1 MTETTETQGVDFFQ
15 ARESILTEI
24 KKITKDLE
32 TTTQF
37 PNITLEKNEI
47 KIDFTAPNLTK
58 EIIFDSIVIIKSYI
72 ENVRIQTFENGYCAL
87 QALNDN
93 FFDTK
98 GILDNIRFRFYSMR
112 NHYKIEIT
120 KKANLSPSEI
130 LAIVEIYQLFANQGK
145 KKLDPKELLK
155 RLGITV
161 FDPLEEELKG
171 NHYTFDQIAGYE
183 KVKEEI
189 YDLVIF
195 PLQNPNVFEEVSKL
209 TRKFPTKNRPRAILF
224 EGDPGVGK
232 TTMAK
237 IVAFQ
242 CKIPLVYVPIE
253 SILSKYYGESSQN
266 LAYVF
271 DAASLFPS
279 SIIFLDEI
287 DSLAGSRDD
296 GMFEA
301 TRNLLSVLLRK
312 LDGFEG
318 KPNSITLG
326 ATNRKQ
332 DLDRALLSRFDKSIH
347 FPLPNL
353 EERAAIIGNYA
364 IHLNEAERLEISS
377 YMEGFSGRNI
387 KDFCD
392 HVERKWAS
400 KLIQEGLSASL
411 PPFERYK
418 EMCLDLKKP

>member
-1 MTETTETQGVDFFQ
+1 MAESLEAQAVDFFQ
-15 ARESILTEI
+15 ARESILSEI
-24 KKITKDLE
+24 KKISKEIELNN
-32 TTTQF
+32 F

-47 KIDFTAPNLTK
+47 KIDFSVPSLTK
-58 EIIFDSIVIIKSYI
+58 EVIFDSIVLIKSYI
-72 ENVRIQTFENGYCAL
+72 ENVRIQTFEPTYCAL
-87 QALNDN
+87 QALNEN

-98 GILDNIRFRFYSMR
+98 GVLDNIRFRFYATR
-112 NHYKIEIT
+112 NSNKVEIS
-120 KKANLSPSEI
+120 KKGNLTPSEI
-130 LAIVEIYQLFANQGK
+130 LAIVGVYQLFINQGK
-145 KKLDPKELLK
+145 RKLDPKELLK
-155 RLGITV
+155 RLGIMV

-171 NHYTFDQIAGYE
+171 NQYSFEQIAGYQ

-195 PLQNPNVFEEVSKL
+195 PIQNPNMFEEVSKL
-209 TRKFPTKNRPRAILF
+209 TRKFPTENRPRAVLF

-287 DSLAGSRDD
+287 DSLAGSRED

-332 DLDRALLSRFDKSIH
+332 DLDRALLSRFDKSIY

-364 IHLNEAERLEISS
+364 IHLNELERLEISS
-377 YMEGFSGRNI
+377 HMEGFSGRNI

-400 KLIQEGLSASL
+400 KLIQENLNPSP
-411 PPFERYK
+411 PPFLLYK
-418 EMCLDLKKP
+418 ETCTEFKK

>member
-1 MTETTETQGVDFFQ
+1 MTEIQETQSIDFFQ
-15 ARESILTEI
+15 ARESILSEI
-24 KKITKDLE
+24 KKISKE
-32 TTTQF
+32 IESVNF
-37 PNITLEKNEI
+37 PNISFEKNEI
-47 KIDFTAPNLTK
+47 KIDFSVPNLTK
-58 EIIFDSIVIIKSYI
+58 EIIFDAIVLIKSYI
-72 ENVRIQTFENGYCAL
+72 ENIRVQTFEPNYCAL
-87 QALNDN
+87 QALNEN

-98 GILDNIRFRFYSMR
+98 GVLDNIRFRFYSTR
-112 NHYKIEIT
+112 NSNKIEIS
-120 KKANLSPSEI
+120 KKGNLSPSEI
-130 LAIVEIYQLFANQGK
+130 LAIVGVYQLFINQGK
-145 KKLDPKELLK
+145 RKLNPKELLK

-161 FDPLEEELKG
+161 FDPFEEEVRG
-171 NHYTFDQIAGYE
+171 SYYTFEQVAGYE

-189 YDLVIF
+189 YDLIIF
-195 PLQNPNVFEEVSKL
+195 PIQNPNIFEEVSKF

-242 CKIPLVYVPIE
+242 CKIPLIYVPVE

-271 DAASLFPS
+271 DAASLFSS

-287 DSLAGSRDD
+287 DSLAGNRDD

-318 KPNSITLG
+318 KQNSITLG

-332 DLDRALLSRFDKSIH
+332 DLDRALLSRFDKSIY

-364 IHLNEAERLEISS
+364 IHLNKVERLEIASS
-377 YMEGFSGRNI
+377 MEGLSGRNI

-400 KLIQEGLSASL
+400 KLIQGGLQACP
-411 PPFERYK
+411 PPFEIYK
-418 EMCLDLKKP
+418 EMCSYFHK